1 MDKRKGVEGTNAAR
15 DKPMSPDSSAQ
26 TEHAAWQNGGDVLVS
41 AQPMHAAWQN
51 GGDVLLSAQPMHA
64 AWQNGGDVLLSAQP
78 THEASV
84 RPAPV
89 RSTAQESGIY
99 GVFQLVFHKVQYAN
113 PGLACTPD

>member
-1 MDKRKGVEGTNAAR
+1 MDERRGVESTNAAR

-26 TEHAAWQNGGDVLVS
+26 PE
-41 AQPMHAAWQN
+41 
-51 GGDVLLSAQPMHA
+51 HA

-78 THEASV
+78 THAASV

-89 RSTAQESGIY
+89 RSTAQESEIRC
-99 GVFQLVFHKVQYAN
+99 VFQLVFHKVQYAN

>member
-1 MDKRKGVEGTNAAR
+1 MDKRKGVEGTNAAS

-26 TEHAAWQNGGDVLVS
+26 TEHV
-41 AQPMHAAWQN
+41 AWQN
-51 GGDVLLSAQPMHA
+51 GGDVLLSAQPTHA

-78 THEASV
+78 THAASV

-89 RSTAQESGIY
+89 RSTAQESEIY

-113 PGLACTPD
+113 PGLGCTPD